1 MSACDQGRFFDD
13 FAVGDIYRSRLGRTI
28 TEADNIQFTLM
39 TNNSNQLHFNSEYAR
54 RTEWGKCL
62 VNSTLTLAIVV
73 GLGVA
78 DLSENGFAL
87 GWEDIRLPAPVFPG
101 DTLYSESEVLS
112 TRDSKSRPT
121 QGVVRVLT
129 RGLNQREQVVIEFRR
144 AFMVWKRQDAPAA
157 RTSEG

>member
-1 MSACDQGRFFDD
+1 MDGHGRFFED
-13 FAVGDIYRSRLGRTI
+13 FTAGDIFRSRLGRTV

-39 TNNSNQLHFNSEYAR
+39 TNNSNQLHFNREYAKE
-54 RTEWGKCL
+54 TEWGQCL
-62 VNSTLTLAIVV
+62 INSTLTLAIVV

-87 GWEDIRLPAPVFPG
+87 GWEDVRLPAPVFPG

-112 TRDSKSRPT
+112 TRESKSRPT

-129 RGLNQREQVVIEFRR
+129 RGLNQRGEVVIEFRR
-144 AFMVWKRQDAPAA
+144 VFMVWKRRSAPAA
-157 RTSEG
+157 GGGQG